1 MFYLNTSEQLFLLVE
16 QLDQL
21 EACLPYSRLLAGIPM
36 LAVFQTLR
44 SNSNKTSL
52 SLFDIK
58 LMLNCELMN
67 SASKIEKCDICTMWF
82 DVKFELGVLEHPF
95 SRTLIRKGFKK
106 ISDSYHFWL

>member
-82 DVKFELGVLEHPF
+82 DVKFELGVL
-95 SRTLIRKGFKK
+95 
-106 ISDSYHFWL
+106 